1 MYLSLHVYLNLIE
14 MPFFTSMNLRQ
25 LKKVTKL
32 NFCIRNLN
40 KNVSCSWFSL
50 RLSIRSFSGRW
61 WKILETSLTTYHRE
75 RARVSLLSKKII
87 PYDIK
92 MIVKKGRKKGELS
105 QCTYFIYHSTVSLP
119 FSCSSVFPSV
129 HTINFYRLI
138 GRLYFCL

>member
-50 RLSIRSFSGRW
+50 RLSIRSFSKMMKNSRD
-61 WKILETSLTTYHRE
+61 EFNNVSSRTSKD
-75 RARVSLLSKKII
+75 VSLLSKKII